1 MENKVVRRLNLA
13 ALEAKYGT
21 LEAVA
26 EATGTKAA
34 HLSQIKN
41 GTRGMGDK
49 VARRIEAA
57 IGEGVGWMDVIHS
70 DQSAT
75 KPAPARRRI
84 EDDAFRRL
92 ERLWEFLTSDTRSAL
107 LATAEKAAA
116 PRIKEVAD
124 VWESMKAKGF
134 ASDDR
139 VKEALSNGKQKAK

>member
-13 ALEAKYGT
+13 ALEKKHGT

-57 IGEGVGWMDVIHS
+57 IGEGAGWMDLIHS
-70 DQSAT
+70 DQAAPQPS
-75 KPAPARRRI
+75 PARRKV
-84 EDDAFRRL
+84 EDDVFRKL
-92 ERLWEFLTSDTRSAL
+92 ERLWEFLTPATKDEL
-107 LATAEKAAA
+107 LATAERVAA
-116 PRIKEVAD
+116 PRIKAAAD

-139 VKEALSNGKQKAK
+139 VKEAISNGKQRAK